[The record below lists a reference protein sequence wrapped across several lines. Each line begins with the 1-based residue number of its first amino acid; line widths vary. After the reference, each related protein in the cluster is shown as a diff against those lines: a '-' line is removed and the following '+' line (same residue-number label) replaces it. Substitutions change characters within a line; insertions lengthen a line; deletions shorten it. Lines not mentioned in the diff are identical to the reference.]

1 MNAWLAWSLRFMGE
15 EWTEE
20 LLKSAPSP
28 IAREYLATTRAIG
41 GAFRFHEWAASRLPE
56 SVRESYGERL
66 ALGANHLLA
75 GDIFA
80 RTKLHEWAMQNL
92 PNPVPKPPVSGP
104 LDLTCRLCVCEKDKG
119 KQANCLITR
128 FHRTFMD
135 ITAKPIAEWYFSLD
149 GQAEKDVRAF
159 FRSEAETDK
168 LIRGA
173 FGRILAQE
181 MSPEVSQREGLE
193 VTNVILRG
201 KGGRPWK
208 TLRDAFMYTAL
219 LAAHEW
225 TGIKDA
231 YRPEPKDDSPEKPK
245 GDPADDCAALVARK
259 FVEEANTVRNQWPKF
274 RRAALENI
282 KYQEPLIR

>member
-1 MNAWLAWSLRFMGE
+1 MGHA
-15 EWTEE
+15 
-20 LLKSAPSP
+20 KSAQPGAEA
-28 IAREYLATTRAIG
+28 ARVGSAG
-41 GAFRFHEWAASRLPE
+41 SNLPALR
-56 SVRESYGERL
+56 VREGQ
-66 ALGANHLLA
+66 GQT
-75 GDIFA
+75 G
-80 RTKLHEWAMQNL
+80 QL
-92 PNPVPKPPVSGP
+92 PDNPVPSHIHGHH
-104 LDLTCRLCVCEKDKG
+104 
-119 KQANCLITR
+119 A
-128 FHRTFMD
+128 
-135 ITAKPIAEWYFSLD
+135 AKPIAEWYFSLD

>member
-1 MNAWLAWSLRFMGE
+1 M
-15 EWTEE
+15 
-20 LLKSAPSP
+20 
-28 IAREYLATTRAIG
+28 
-41 GAFRFHEWAASRLPE
+41 
-56 SVRESYGERL
+56 
-66 ALGANHLLA
+66 
-75 GDIFA
+75 
-80 RTKLHEWAMQNL
+80 
-92 PNPVPKPPVSGP
+92 
-104 LDLTCRLCVCEKDKG
+104 
-119 KQANCLITR
+119 
-128 FHRTFMD
+128 
-135 ITAKPIAEWYFSLD
+135 D

-168 LIRGA
+168 LIRKA

-193 VTNVILRG
+193 VTDVILRG
-201 KGGRPWK
+201 KGGRQWE

-245 GDPADDCAALVARK
+245 DDSPEKPKGDPADDCAALVARK
-259 FVEEANTVRNQWPKF
+259 FGEEAATVRNQWPKF

>member
-1 MNAWLAWSLRFMGE
+1 MNAWPAWSLRFMGA

-80 RTKLHEWAMQNL
+80 RTKLHEWAMQRL
-92 PNPVPKPPVSGP
+92 PNPVPNPSVSGP

-119 KQANCLITR
+119 KQADCLIAR
-128 FHRTFMD
+128 FHRTFRD
-135 ITAKPIAEWYFSLD
+135 ITAESIAEWYFSLD

-159 FRSEAETDK
+159 FRSEAETSK
-168 LIRGA
+168 TIRKA

-181 MSPEVSQREGLE
+181 MSPELSQREG
-193 VTNVILRG
+193 VVARDVILRG
-201 KGGRPWK
+201 KAGRQSES
-208 TLRDAFMYTAL
+208 LRDAFMYTAL

-225 TGIKDA
+225 TGIKGA

-245 GDPADDCAALVARK
+245 GDRTDDCAALVARK
-259 FVEEANTVRNQWPKF
+259 FDVEATTVRNQWPKF